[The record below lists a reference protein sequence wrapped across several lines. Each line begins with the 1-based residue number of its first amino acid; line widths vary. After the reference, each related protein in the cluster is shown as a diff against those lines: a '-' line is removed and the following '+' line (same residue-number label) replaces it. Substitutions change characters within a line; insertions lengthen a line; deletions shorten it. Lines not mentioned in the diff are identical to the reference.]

1 MSSSH
6 QRFVG
11 RRFFAVFA
19 FLATL
24 AQIVVAL
31 APLAEG
37 RDGRMASHVEANGSA
52 THFTHNDANCA
63 ACQAR
68 SIQGTAAAASPP
80 LLLTHLAPPT
90 RISDADVVPSFD
102 RFLQDS
108 PRAPPSV
115 I

>member
-1 MSSSH
+1 MPSPH
-6 QRFVG
+6 PRFIG

-24 AQIVVAL
+24 AQVVVAL

-52 THFTHNDANCA
+52 KHFTHNDANCA

-68 SIQGTAAAASPP
+68 SIQGTTAATPSPLP
-80 LLLTHLAPPT
+80 LTSLAPTT
-90 RISDADVVPSFD
+90 RISDADLVPSAD
-102 RFLQDS
+102 HYLQDN
-108 PRAPPSV
+108 PRAPPTV